1 MTRPAQRG
9 SRLPPDVFSVDRGAP
24 IPLQVQLLRSVVDYV
39 LTWRVA
45 PGTRLPSSRV
55 LARHLGISR
64 LTVTLAYG
72 DLVSRDF
79 LRATE
84 RSGYEVSPAV
94 PVTRVTVGGPCP
106 DGPAVEWSRIL
117 GGCAR
122 RRPQISK
129 PADWHRYP
137 FPFIYGQID
146 PAHFKAA
153 AWRDCAR
160 RAHGDRDFVALGADS
175 LFRDDPILV
184 DYVCRRSLPRRG
196 ITAGESE
203 VMITLG
209 AQNALFLACSLLAGI
224 GKSAAF
230 EDPGYPDIPEILRR
244 QGLRGVPVPV
254 DAKGLDPDRLPSDA
268 GLVVVTPS
276 HHAPTGVTMPRERR
290 ERLMELA
297 VARDFLVLEDDYDF
311 ETSFLAPPSP
321 ALKSMDADGRVIYV
335 GSFSKSI
342 FPGLRLGYLVASSAF
357 IEEARA
363 LRSLMFRHP
372 PGHLQRTTAH
382 FLADG
387 HYDAH
392 LKRHRDRLGP
402 RREALAEAL
411 AETPLRIA
419 GAAPHGGSSLWI
431 AAPEGTDS
439 GSLARILSREGVLI
453 EPGRPFFETAPEPC
467 RHFRMGYASIRRAA
481 IAEGVSR
488 LCAALRET
496 GAGSARGPLG

>member
-1 MTRPAQRG
+1 MSIPAPIR
-9 SRLPPDVFSVDRGAP
+9 SRLPPDLFSVDRGAP
-24 IPLQVQLLRSVVDYV
+24 IPLQVQLVRSVVDHV
-39 LTWRVA
+39 LTCRVA

-55 LARHLGISR
+55 MAKHLGISR

-94 PVTRVTVGGPCP
+94 PLRRVPVEGPRAE
-106 DGPAVEWSRIL
+106 GPRVEWSRLL
-117 GGCAR
+117 GRCAR
-122 RRPQISK
+122 RRRQITK
-129 PADWHRYP
+129 PVDWHRYP
-137 FPFIYGQID
+137 YPFIYGQID
-146 PAHFKAA
+146 PAHFNAS
-153 AWRDCAR
+153 AWRDCVR
-160 RAHGDRDFVALGADS
+160 RAHAARDFSDLAADS

-196 ITAGESE
+196 ITAEESE

-209 AQNALFLACSLLAGI
+209 AQNALFLALSLLSGI
-224 GKSAAF
+224 GASVAF
-230 EDPGYPDIPEILRR
+230 EDPGYPDIAEILRR
-244 QGLRGVPVPV
+244 RGQRGVPVPV
-254 DAKGLDPDRLPSDA
+254 DGEGLDPDRLPPEP

-276 HHAPTGVTMPRERR
+276 HHAPTGVTMPRDRR

-297 VARDFLVLEDDYDF
+297 AARGFLVLEDDYDF

-321 ALKSMDADGRVIYV
+321 ALKSMDTSGRVIYV

-402 RREALAEAL
+402 RREVLAGAL
-411 AETPLRIA
+411 AETPLRVA

-431 AAPEGTDS
+431 EAPVGTDS
-439 GSLARILSREGVLI
+439 EILARILSRRGVLI
-453 EPGRPFFETAPEPC
+453 EPGRPFFEASPEPC
-467 RHFRMGYASIRRAA
+467 RHFRMGYASIRKTA

-488 LCAALRET
+488 LSACLEE
-496 GAGSARGPLG
+496 AGSRTA